1 VKVLAHRNARFLSFW
16 VAAAPLLLC
25 FLFSSRA
32 RAANAP
38 MSLPAYEVELDRWSA
53 LVDRAYLQ
61 PGEIPEMLD
70 TLPSSW
76 PVEANGTE
84 FDVSTSWLADGLE
97 QMQAKAGEAPAIRR
111 RLTIRLRA
119 LRAEAEGLASAGS
132 PEPMGAARA
141 QLNGIFREREFRES
155 GPTWA
160 EYARQWAV
168 ERIERMF
175 SWVLSRLHLRAPAG
189 DAVGWIVAVLAFL
202 AFLVLVR
209 WSLGRLRRRTGLEP
223 APAGTEIAA
232 DSLDWLADALEAAG
246 RGDYR
251 RAVHSAYWAAV
262 ARLEVLKVFPPD
274 RSRTPRET
282 LRQVPAGDARLAP
295 LARLTDSFERV
306 WYGLRPAGPNDWAET
321 QARLEEMGCGA
332 RSTPL
337 TAGS

>member
-1 VKVLAHRNARFLSFW
+1 VLAHRNSRFLSFW
-16 VAAAPLLLC
+16 VAAALLLLGC
-25 FLFSSRA
+25 LFSSRA

-61 PGEIPEMLD
+61 PGEIPQMLE

-84 FDVSTSWLADGLE
+84 FDVSTGWLADGLE

-111 RLTIRLRA
+111 RLTIRLRS

-132 PEPMGAARA
+132 PEPLGPARA
-141 QLNGIFREREFRES
+141 QLGRIFREREFRDS
-155 GPTWA
+155 GPTWS

-168 ERIERMF
+168 ERAEKMF
-175 SWVLSRLHLRAPAG
+175 SWILARLHLRAPEG
-189 DAVGWIVAVLAFL
+189 DALSWAVALLAFFAFL
-202 AFLVLVR
+202 ALAR
-209 WSLGRLRRRTGLEP
+209 WSLGRLRRRAEPEP
-223 APAGTEIAA
+223 APAGRENAA
-232 DSLDWLADALEAAG
+232 ESLDWLADALEAAG

-251 RAVHSAYWAAV
+251 RAVHSAYWAAI
-262 ARLEVLKVFPPD
+262 ARLEVLKVFPQD

-282 LRQVPAGDARLAP
+282 LRQVPADDARLAP